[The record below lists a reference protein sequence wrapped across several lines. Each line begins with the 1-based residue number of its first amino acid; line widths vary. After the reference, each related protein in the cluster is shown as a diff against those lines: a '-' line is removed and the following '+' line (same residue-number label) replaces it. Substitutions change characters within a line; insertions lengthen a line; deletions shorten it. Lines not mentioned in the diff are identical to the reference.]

1 MKVLI
6 VVDNTFV
13 NDIRV
18 TKEARILMSEHEVH
32 VLCLQFDHRES
43 NHFDSRVTLHPVII
57 RRKLKDFLYLIMN
70 TWSIYEWFWTRLI
83 SKSIRELKPD
93 VIHVHDLY
101 MSKATRKAI
110 DSAKSKAKMV
120 LDLHENYPEAIKSY
134 NWTKGWWRSALSKP
148 NCWSGKEKSYL
159 EMADQLIVLSNDFK
173 KTLVDRYA
181 ELKEKNNIT
190 VFPNVID
197 ITQFAAFEIDKTL
210 EKRSG
215 VTLLYFG
222 GIAERRGIFE
232 TMDAVAE
239 IAKEG
244 YELTLLMIGPVD
256 NVDRVRFE
264 HRLQSTD
271 LNGKVEHI
279 EWIDV
284 NQLPSYMH
292 ISDICLA
299 PFQKNPQHESGV
311 ANKLFQY
318 MFGAKPIVASDC
330 KPQKDLIENAGC
342 GIIFSNQSEY
352 VSALR
357 KLIVNSALRVEM
369 GENGR
374 KELMEKYA
382 NPDYEKILIDLY
394 RKFVN

>member
-18 TKEARILMSEHEVH
+18 TKEVRILMSEHEVH

-43 NHFDSRVTLHPVII
+43 QHFDSGVTLHPVII

-83 SKSIRELKPD
+83 SKSIQELNPD

-134 NWTKGWWRSALSKP
+134 NWTKGWWRSVLSKP
-148 NCWSGKEKSYL
+148 NRWTEKEKSYL
-159 EMADQLIVLSNDFK
+159 RMADQLVVLSEDFK
-173 KTLVDRYA
+173 KTLADKYDF
-181 ELKEKNNIT
+181 LDKNSIT

-197 ITQFAAFEIDKTL
+197 ITQFAAFEIDTTV
-210 EKRSG
+210 EKRLG

-232 TMDAVAE
+232 SMDAVAE
-239 IAKEG
+239 IAREG

-256 NVDRVRFE
+256 NSDKVRFDQ
-264 HRLQSTD
+264 RMQSND
-271 LNGKVEHI
+271 LRNIAEHI
-279 EWIDV
+279 EWIDIK
-284 NQLPSYMH
+284 QLPSYMH

-299 PFQKNPQHESGV
+299 PFHKNPQHESGV

-330 KPQKDLIENAGC
+330 KPQKDLIESAGC
-342 GIIFSNQSEY
+342 GIIFSNQTEY
-352 VSALR
+352 VHALK
-357 KLIVNSALRVEM
+357 KLIDNSALRAEM
-369 GENGR
+369 GEKGR
-374 KELMEKYA
+374 LELMEKYA
-382 NPDYEKILIDLY
+382 NPDYEKVLTNLY
-394 RKFVN
+394 RNFEN